1 MKYKNIK
8 TIFDIFISILS
19 AFIILP
25 LIFILYIVFKITT
38 KGSFLYWSKRVGK
51 NGRIFEM
58 PKIRT
63 MKINTPQIATNLLKN
78 PDTYLIP
85 LGPFLR
91 KFSLDELPQIWSILL
106 GDMSFV
112 GPRPALFNQE
122 NLIHFRKKYGIDKL
136 TPGLTGWAQINGRDD
151 ISIEKKVKLDIYY
164 LNNYSF
170 FFDLKIMF
178 LTFFKILK
186 KDNIIH

>member
-1 MKYKNIK
+1 
-8 TIFDIFISILS
+8 
-19 AFIILP
+19 
-25 LIFILYIVFKITT
+25 
-38 KGSFLYWSKRVGK
+38 
-51 NGRIFEM
+51 
-58 PKIRT
+58 
-63 MKINTPQIATNLLKN
+63 
-78 PDTYLIP
+78 
-85 LGPFLR
+85 
-91 KFSLDELPQIWSILL
+91 
-106 GDMSFV
+106 MSFV